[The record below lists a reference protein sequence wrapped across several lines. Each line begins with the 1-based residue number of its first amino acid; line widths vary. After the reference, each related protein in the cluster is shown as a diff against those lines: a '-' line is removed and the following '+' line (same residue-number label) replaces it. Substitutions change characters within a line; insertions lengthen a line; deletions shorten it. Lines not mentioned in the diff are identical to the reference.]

1 MLGFVL
7 SSYQCPFSHLIKFH
21 EQLHDCLA
29 QTLRFVAGYR
39 GQQKAIVSSAVVAVV
54 IPQIGVVIAYFTLFS
69 ALARI
74 IIGQIA
80 FVPFLYFK
88 QSFRVV
94 LPYFS
99 ILTLIIFS
107 SY

>member
-1 MLGFVL
+1 MV
-7 SSYQCPFSHLIKFH
+7 
-21 EQLHDCLA
+21 
-29 QTLRFVAGYR
+29 GYR
-39 GQQKAIVSSAVVAVV
+39 GLRKAIVIVVVVVVVAVV
-54 IPQIGVVIAYFTLFS
+54 IPQISVVIAYFTLFS